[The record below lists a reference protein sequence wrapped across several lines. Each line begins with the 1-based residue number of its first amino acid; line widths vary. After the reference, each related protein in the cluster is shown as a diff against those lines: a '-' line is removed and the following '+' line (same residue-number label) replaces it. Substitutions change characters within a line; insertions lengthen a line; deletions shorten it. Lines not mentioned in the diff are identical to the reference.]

1 MYDFIPFILGGM
13 MFVLGLIMAIN
24 PKASTKKEFQNDE
37 NMIAK
42 TKKNG
47 FVVIACGI
55 IFILIGIIRFF

>member
-1 MYDFIPFILGGM
+1 MYDLIPFILGGL

-37 NMIAK
+37 NMIVK

-47 FVVIACGI
+47 LVVIACGN
-55 IFILIGIIRFF
+55 IFFL